1 MNINP
6 EGFIKDHENS
16 QEIPDHIKRPN
27 IVVVGSLHM
36 DLTIKAKTIPR
47 LGETVLGDEFKMSP
61 GGKGANQAVAAAK
74 LGGNVTLIGRVGTEA
89 FGTDLIRN
97 AGQHRINTKFI
108 VQDKETQTGLALIMV
123 DQNGNN
129 IIAVAPGADLRCSKE
144 DIDHADSVIK
154 SSDIFLAQLE
164 TPFPV
169 VQHAIQKAFQF
180 RVKVILNPSP
190 AHRLSESLL
199 KKVFVLTPNESEAE
213 KLSGI
218 SITDLSSA
226 KKAITEILK
235 KGTENIVL
243 TMGKEGA
250 LVGAKGEIVHVK
262 SPKVDP
268 VDTTG
273 AGDAFCGA
281 LAVAISSGEN
291 LEKAVVYANCAGA
304 LATTK
309 IGAQEALPTREE
321 LERFMR
327 GKGLV

>member
-1 MNINP
+1 MKLNP
-6 EGFIKDHENS
+6 EEFVKAREDSPEVSGHV
-16 QEIPDHIKRPN
+16 KRPN

-36 DLTIKAKTIPR
+36 DLTIKTKTLPS

-74 LGGNVTLIGRVGTEA
+74 LGGNVTLIGRVGSEA
-89 FGTDLIRN
+89 FGTDLMRN
-97 AGQHRINTKFI
+97 AGQYRINTKFI

-144 DIDHADSVIK
+144 DIDRADSVIK
-154 SSDIFLAQLE
+154 SADIFLVQLE
-164 TPFPV
+164 TPFQV

-190 AHRLSESLL
+190 ARRLPESLL
-199 KKVFVLTPNESEAE
+199 KKVYVLTPNESEAE

-218 SITDLSSA
+218 SITDLTSA

-250 LVGAKGEIVHVK
+250 LVGAKGEIVHVN

-291 LEKAVVYANCAGA
+291 LQKAVVYANCAGA

-321 LERFMR
+321 LEKFMK
-327 GKGLV
+327 GKGLI

>member
-1 MNINP
+1 MNP
-6 EGFIKDHENS
+6 EGFSRDRETS
-16 QEIPDHIKRPN
+16 HITPNQAKNPN

-36 DLTIKAKTIPR
+36 DLTIRAKTIPR
-47 LGETVLGDEFKMSP
+47 LGETVLGDQFKMSP

-74 LGGNVTLIGRVGTEA
+74 LGANVTLIGRVGSEA
-89 FGTDLIRN
+89 FGTDLMRN

-123 DQNGNN
+123 DQKGNN
-129 IIAVAPGADLRCSKE
+129 IIAVFPGADMKCSKE
-144 DIDHADSVIK
+144 DIDRADSVIK
-154 SSDIFLAQLE
+154 SADILLAQLE

-169 VQHAIQKAFQF
+169 AQHAIQKAFQYG
-180 RVKVILNPSP
+180 VKVILNPSP
-190 AHRLSESLL
+190 AHTLPEDVLRN
-199 KKVFVLTPNESEAE
+199 VNVLTPNESEAE
-213 KLSGI
+213 ILSGN

-226 KKAITEILK
+226 RKAITEILK
-235 KGTENIVL
+235 KGAENIVL
-243 TMGKEGA
+243 TLGKEGA
-250 LVGAKGEIVHVK
+250 LVGTKAEVVHVK
-262 SPKVDP
+262 SPKVNP

-291 LEKAVVYANCAGA
+291 LEEAVVYANCAGA

-309 IGAQEALPTREE
+309 MGAQEALPTREE

-327 GKGLV
+327 EKGLV